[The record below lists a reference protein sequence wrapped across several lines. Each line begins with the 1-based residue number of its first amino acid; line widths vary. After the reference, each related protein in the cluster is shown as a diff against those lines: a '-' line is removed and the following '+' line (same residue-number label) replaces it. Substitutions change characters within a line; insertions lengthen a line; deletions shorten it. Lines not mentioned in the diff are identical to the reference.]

1 MAHMNHW
8 KNTKKEKHKENC
20 LHRSSTENLKAFR
33 VIHRLRFQGQCFRG
47 LLFST
52 SDRGQRDTK
61 QVVGNLISLCNI
73 TSGVMCFREIRATLT
88 IWNCFKSGGGAS
100 VQQRK
105 QNSFIISWY
114 YSEKKKEIDW
124 EQDTTKRTVT
134 FETMCDKQSLQISRG
149 ACTSSILTSPKREI
163 DRVNQLSE
171 LTTCWHKFV
180 SFLVLGLPWV
190 PRVVFILT
198 RAKSLW
204 KWALFL

>member
-20 LHRSSTENLKAFR
+20 LQRSSTENLKTFR

-52 SDRGQRDTK
+52 SDRGQWDTK

-73 TSGVMCFREIRATLT
+73 TVFQGNPSDPNHLKLLQIGQRSERTKKTKQFYNKLMLFR
-88 IWNCFKSGGGAS
+88 
-100 VQQRK
+100 
-105 QNSFIISWY
+105 
-114 YSEKKKEIDW
+114 EKKKEIDW

-134 FETMCDKQSLQISRG
+134 FETMCDKQNLQISRG

-180 SFLVLGLPWV
+180 PFLVLGLPWV